1 MVVMLGLRYG
11 AGADDRRDDVMV
23 MMMVMM
29 SLHDDG
35 GDDDRGDDNNDMPF
49 ASSIVNKTSFC
60 LILVLLL
67 PTGS

>member
-1 MVVMLGLRYG
+1 MMVL
-11 AGADDRRDDVMV
+11 

-49 ASSIVNKTSFC
+49 ASLIVNKTSFC